1 MSDAPADAAYGLIA
15 RLEELIAARPEGGK
29 SAFAPRGKV
38 RSQQFGG
45 YRSAFRGRGME
56 FDEVRLYQAGDDIRT
71 IDWRVTARTGRTHTK
86 LFQEERE
93 RPVLI
98 LLDCRSFMRFGTR
111 DTFKSV
117 LAAKAAA
124 VLTWISIEAGD
135 RVGGVIVT
143 PSGLHSYSPQ
153 RSRGRILGF
162 VKAMADGTQ
171 EGFELSPSAKGART
185 MPAQPRPEPS
195 LADAVA
201 RLRRTARPGTLVFLI
216 SDFHDFTEAAARELS
231 RLALQAQ
238 VTNIFVYD
246 ALEEAMPARGAYP
259 VSDGAAVR
267 LLDGDNR
274 VARETYAARFAARR
288 AALDALSR
296 LRGMAFVQLQTGDDP
311 AAQLRPERLR
321 NARRQARKAAA

>member
-1 MSDAPADAAYGLIA
+1 MSDAEADASYGLIA
-15 RLEELIAARPEGGK
+15 RLEDLIAARPEGGK

-135 RVGGVIVT
+135 RVGGVIAA

-153 RSRGRILGF
+153 RSRARVLGF

-171 EGFELSPSAKGART
+171 EGFALSPAPRPAKGASA
-185 MPAQPRPEPS
+185 PPEPS
-195 LADAVA
+195 LAEAVA

-238 VTNIFVYD
+238 VTNLFVYD

-274 VARETYAARFAARR
+274 AMRETYAGRFAARR

-296 LRGMAFVQLQTGDDP
+296 QRGMAFVQLQTGDDP
-311 AAQLRPERLR
+311 AALLHPERLR

>member
-1 MSDAPADAAYGLIA
+1 MSDAPADAYGLFA
-15 RLEELIAARPEGGK
+15 RLDELIAARPEGGK

-135 RVGGVIVT
+135 RVGGVIAT
-143 PSGLHSYSPQ
+143 PTGLHSYSPQ
-153 RSRGRILGF
+153 RSRARVLGF

-171 EGFELSPSAKGART
+171 EGFALSPAARAVKEA
-185 MPAQPRPEPS
+185 PAAPEPA

-201 RLRRTARPGTLVFLI
+201 RLRRTARPGTLVFVI

-267 LLDGDNR
+267 LMDGGNR
-274 VARETYAARFAARR
+274 AMREAYAERFAARR

-296 LRGMAFVQLQTGDDP
+296 QRGMAFVALQTGDDP
-311 AAQLRPERLR
+311 AALLHPERLR
-321 NARRQARKAAA
+321 DARRQARKAAA

>member
-1 MSDAPADAAYGLIA
+1 
-15 RLEELIAARPEGGK
+15 
-29 SAFAPRGKV
+29 
-38 RSQQFGG
+38 
-45 YRSAFRGRGME
+45 
-56 FDEVRLYQAGDDIRT
+56 
-71 IDWRVTARTGRTHTK
+71 
-86 LFQEERE
+86 
-93 RPVLI
+93 VLI

-135 RVGGVIVT
+135 RVGGVIAT

-153 RSRGRILGF
+153 RSRARVLGF

-171 EGFELSPSAKGART
+171 EGFALSPAARAVKAA
-185 MPAQPRPEPS
+185 PAAPEPA

-201 RLRRTARPGTLVFLI
+201 RLRRTARPGTLVFII

-267 LLDGDNR
+267 LMDGGNR
-274 VARETYAARFAARR
+274 AMRETYAARFAARR

-296 LRGMAFVQLQTGDDP
+296 QRGMAFVALQTGDDP
-311 AAQLRPERLR
+311 AALLHPERLR
-321 NARRQARKAAA
+321 EARRQARKAAA